1 MVMNLRTWKFML
13 GLSAA
18 TLALTS
24 AVEAGTS
31 PILGARGGL
40 LTSIPNDAAICDDM
54 FSRLEEQ
61 DRAVLVAE
69 AETKKP
75 SEEELAAELSD
86 LLQACS
92 YDGQAFKVDPRA
104 LAGSDGTDGREA
116 VRNIMRFTGLPQNF
130 KVVEG
135 EVPNAAALI
144 VMGSEGVPERV
155 IAYNATFMKQ
165 VREATINNDWASISI
180 MAHEIGHH
188 LSGHTLLPG
197 GSQPPIEL
205 EADKFSGF
213 VLYKMGA
220 ALTDATKAIST
231 LIPEEDGPTHPGR
244 KKRLVAIEAGWTESC
259 EQQAGPQ
266 CGGAEVVAVDPQPDA
281 NTGTK
286 AEAGAATTGLAAGTP
301 DGNTALAPSGGS
313 EPSQD
318 LAGLTREELEAR
330 LIEAMGE
337 LTKPGADI
345 DAVSKTVDA
354 INTAMATAKSA
365 PVEKKKP
372 LERHSGAV
380 VDHVPKL
387 DAASTP
393 SKFDRFVYDEFG
405 LFEPALRE
413 KLAKAAFDFAETNN
427 IEIVTILAKD
437 LQGRSADQYA
447 LDAMRQLRVGKLEVG
462 NGAVLVLA
470 PGSNEAG
477 IALGAGLIVEY
488 KDTSRLRESL
498 GRILGLLENGMN
510 PAGAGELL
518 ADTADRIMRD
528 TRSMEWHVRF
538 QSLEEMI
545 ATAEKADAVLKETGA
560 SYDPAKDPTANT
572 LARLRA
578 KIVTMAPSRDDK
590 VLDVNDIHEKNVGPA
605 MHVRSAEGRDVLV
618 YVNPT
623 AAALM
628 PVSLED
634 GKTYSFVVR
643 ESFLKGDTPQFDLIS
658 YDLVE

>member
-18 TLALTS
+18 TLALTT
-24 AVEAGTS
+24 AAEAGTS

-40 LTSIPNDAAICDDM
+40 LTPIPNDAAICGDM

-75 SEEELAAELSD
+75 SEAELAAELSD

-188 LSGHTLLPG
+188 LSGHTLQPG

-220 ALTDATKAIST
+220 ALSDATKAIST

-244 KKRLVAIEAGWTESC
+244 GKRLVAIEAGWTESC
-259 EQQAGPQ
+259 EQQGGPQ
-266 CGGAEVVAVDPQPDA
+266 CGGAEVAVAEPQAD
-281 NTGTK
+281 TGSEAK
-286 AEAGAATTGLAAGTP
+286 AESGAATATSTAETEADTQ
-301 DGNTALAPSGGS
+301 ALAPAGGGAAAG
-313 EPSQD
+313 D
-318 LAGLTREELEAR
+318 LAGLTREELEVR
-330 LIEAMGE
+330 LIEAMGD
-337 LTKPGADI
+337 LTKPGADV
-345 DAVSKTVDA
+345 DAVSRTVDA
-354 INTAMATAKSA
+354 INTAMASAKSA
-365 PVEKKKP
+365 PVKKQAMA
-372 LERHSGAV
+372 AV
-380 VDHVPKL
+380 GPMDRVPKL

-393 SKFDRFVYDEFG
+393 SKFDRFVYDELGMFD
-405 LFEPALRE
+405 PAIKE
-413 KLAKAAFDFAETNN
+413 KLAKAAFDFAASNN
-427 IEIVTILAKD
+427 IEIVTIIAGD

-447 LDAMRQLRVGKLEVG
+447 LDAMRQLRVGKMDVG
-462 NGAVLVLA
+462 NGAVLVVA
-470 PGSNEAG
+470 PGSKETG
-477 IALGAGLIVEY
+477 IALGAGLLVEY
-488 KDTSRLRESL
+488 ETTEPLRGYLRSF
-498 GRILGLLENGMN
+498 LGLLDGGTRP
-510 PAGAGELL
+510 PAASELIADAG
-518 ADTADRIMRD
+518 DRIMRD
-528 TRSMEWHVRF
+528 TKFWEWSIRF
-538 QSLEEMI
+538 QSLGDMI
-545 ATAEKADAVLKETGA
+545 AADEKAEADRAATGEK
-560 SYDPAKDPTANT
+560 YDPEKSPTWRK
-572 LARLRA
+572 LARVRA
-578 KIVTMAPSRDDK
+578 EVVTLTPDKADK

-605 MHVRSAEGRDVLV
+605 MHVRSAEGRDVVV

-628 PVSLED
+628 PAPLET
-634 GKTYSFVVR
+634 GKTYSLVLR
-643 ESFLKGDTPQFDLIS
+643 ESFLNADTPQFDLIS
-658 YDLVE
+658 YALVD